1 MIDPNKIYLELVTTG
16 KEWAEAQFLAN
27 QLEDATKPLLAKLT
41 LDAMPRAGSVSAAE
55 KTALASQP
63 YREHITA
70 TNEAKRDMLI
80 AKIKYNA
87 TERLCDLRR
96 TVESSHRAAMSSA
109 T

>member
-27 QLEDATKPLLAKLT
+27 QLDDATKPLLAKLT

-55 KTALASQP
+55 KTALASKP

-80 AKIKYNA
+80 AKIKYSA

-96 TVESSHRAAMSSA
+96 TVESSHRAAMGAA

>member
-16 KEWAEAQFLAN
+16 EKWAEAQFLAN
-27 QLEDATKPLLAKLT
+27 QLDDATKPLLAKLT
-41 LDAMPRAGSVSAAE
+41 LDAMPRAGSVAAAE

-63 YREHITA
+63 YREHVKA

-96 TVESSHRAAMSSA
+96 TQESSHRAAMSSA